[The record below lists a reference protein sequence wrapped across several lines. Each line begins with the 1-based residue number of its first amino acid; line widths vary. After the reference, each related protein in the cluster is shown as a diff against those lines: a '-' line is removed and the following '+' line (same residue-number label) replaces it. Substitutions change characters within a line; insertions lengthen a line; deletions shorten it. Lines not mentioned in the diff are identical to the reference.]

1 MRRSAERRMGGGK
14 TETARRERGGY
25 RPRRAPCRLFRSVLA
40 VAHAPGS
47 LARHNPGR
55 ASGHRR
61 VPEVGQFV
69 LARRAFIMAQD
80 ETFDVTCIAPHLHAP
95 AQVIRAARRRI
106 LTLVLMRRPR
116 DAPRDAVL
124 SLVIRDPASVDLAL
138 GYTILSTRP
147 PSSTVN
153 PTP

>member
-1 MRRSAERRMGGGK
+1 
-14 TETARRERGGY
+14 
-25 RPRRAPCRLFRSVLA
+25 
-40 VAHAPGS
+40 
-47 LARHNPGR
+47 
-55 ASGHRR
+55 
-61 VPEVGQFV
+61 
-69 LARRAFIMAQD
+69 MAQD

-95 AQVIRAARRRI
+95 AQVIRVARRRI
-106 LTLVLMRRPR
+106 LTLVLMRR
-116 DAPRDAVL
+116 PRDAVL